1 MVKHR
6 RGHRKK
12 SKRVKLHNV
21 VFLCF
26 VALWVIL
33 TFLCYLGLI
42 EFDSR
47 SLDGA
52 IISGLFLT
60 ASIMG
65 AIKLLKVLFDDG
77 LKKFLGEK
85 KILNR

>member
-1 MVKHR
+1 MVKTEGFM

-12 SKRVKLHNV
+12 SKRVKFHNV
-21 VFLCF
+21 VFLSL

-33 TFLCYLGLI
+33 TLLCYSGVI

-52 IISGLFLT
+52 IISGLFLS
-60 ASIMG
+60 ASIIG
-65 AIKLLKVLFDDG
+65 AIKLLKILFDEG
-77 LKKFLGEK
+77 LKK
-85 KILNR
+85 IL